1 MKIRKYLIILLVCFF
16 LVTLSASLSVMA
28 ITRTATISASNK
40 EVTVGQ
46 TVTVTLGFSPSSET
60 RSFGF
65 ILAYDS
71 GLLEYVGGKD
81 LSGISGGSFHAY
93 PSGNQINTGV
103 TVGGTQSVVTAKA
116 VSLTFKA
123 KATGSATIKIV
134 DANDG
139 IIGPEND
146 INAGAAVAITI
157 GEPPATTTTTT
168 TTTAPT
174 TTTTTTTATTPKTT
188 TKTTTP
194 KTTTSKTTT
203 SKTTTSSTPTSETT
217 PEVTRPVIA
226 FSAKR
231 YDGVSLSVPESVP
244 LDENIPASFKAVDIN
259 DYEEAMTVYRS
270 STLPYTLFWLA
281 DEGDNARFYYCDEET
296 SLYVPFFRT
305 EWSSRYFTFSIVPE
319 DRLPEGFELATL
331 DIRDQKVPVYVPVK
345 GFYMTHQ
352 SYFDLLSKVDPDTSL
367 PDWRLY
373 EGEAT
378 QPTSTEPP
386 ESSDET
392 TGDSTDP
399 NPSTPSDGNG
409 QLTWQGVLVEIPD
422 DILLVA
428 LRMNDS
434 EKKMLYFYDRTLD
447 SLIRADL
454 WLVPLA
460 RTFLDRDET
469 AVEVQPTTVPT
480 EASTTPSEDELVIGE
495 SNTVTLFGLT
505 MPKWVPI
512 VAVAILIVLLILLIR
527 GIVRAKK
534 EKGPEFDF
542 HLDRETYDDDQG
554 DALSFD
560 EVPESDDAA
569 SIQDSWE
576 RLGIVDVSDRSPDIE
591 KRDSVQEESF
601 NLIPDHEEP
610 SDTVSESE
618 ELFDDSAAAA
628 TAYDEKSSD
637 VEETVTAVPPVQ
649 PPVRRLEGEWGD
661 LQRAVE
667 RSSARRQGREPVLD
681 DVIEEETVSQDA
693 VHDEM
698 ETEPVEETSKRIIQ
712 PGRGGSRPIRR
723 VPLKRLRSAEE
734 STQEHDQPLDEDE
747 L

>member
-46 TVTVTLGFSPSSET
+46 TVTVTLGFKEIMET
-60 RSFGF
+60 RPFTF
-65 ILAYDS
+65 RLAYDS
-71 GLLEYVGGKD
+71 SLLEYVSGKN
-81 LSGISGGSFHAY
+81 ISGLPG
-93 PSGNQINTGV
+93 GV
-103 TVGGTQSVVTAKA
+103 NKGGGDNLLVVGVNPEGTQSVVIGSAL
-116 VSLTFKA
+116 SLTFKT
-123 KATGSATIKIV
+123 KSTGMATLKIV
-134 DANDG
+134 EANDG
-139 IIGPEND
+139 IIDPKENYV
-146 INAGAAVAITI
+146 NPGAAVTITI
-157 GEPPATTTTTT
+157 KDPPTTTTTTT

-174 TTTTTTTATTPKTT
+174 TTTTTTTTTTPKTTT

-194 KTTTSKTTT
+194 KTTT

-231 YDGVSLSVPESVP
+231 YDGVSLVVPESVP
-244 LDENIPASFKAVDIN
+244 SEENIPASFNAVDIN

-352 SYFDLLSKVDPDTSL
+352 SYFDLMSKVDPDTSL
-367 PDWRLY
+367 PDWHHY
-373 EGEAT
+373 EGETT
-378 QPTSTEPP
+378 QPTSTEPS

-399 NPSTPSDGNG
+399 SSSTPSDGNG
-409 QLTWQGVLVEIPD
+409 QLTWQGVPVEIPD

-480 EASTTPSEDELVIGE
+480 EPSTTPSEGELMTDEP
-495 SNTVTLFGLT
+495 NTVTLFGLT

-512 VAVAILIVLLILLIR
+512 AAVAILIVLLILLIR

-576 RLGIVDVSDRSPDIE
+576 RLGIVDVSDRSPDTE
-591 KRDSVQEESF
+591 EWDSVQEESF

-610 SDTVSESE
+610 SDTVSDSE
-618 ELFDDSAAAA
+618 ELLDDSAA
-628 TAYDEKSSD
+628 AYDEKSSD